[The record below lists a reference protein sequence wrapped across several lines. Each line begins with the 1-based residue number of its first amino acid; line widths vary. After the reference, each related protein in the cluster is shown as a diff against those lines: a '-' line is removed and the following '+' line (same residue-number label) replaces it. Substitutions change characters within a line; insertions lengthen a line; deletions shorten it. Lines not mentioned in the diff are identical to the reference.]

1 MHHITPSRRALLVAG
16 VAGLA
21 CQALSLPRANRA
33 DARKRKPKVQSV
45 TRTFASVVPIT
56 VPAVAFATGPATPYP
71 ATILVEDFANAVIT
85 DVNLTLRAFSHVD
98 VDNVEI
104 LLVKGN
110 ANAMLL
116 GDVAKTGTQPA
127 VTITLDDQAATGL
140 PETTPMVSGRFQPR
154 NFFLADDIGFTP
166 APPVSGK
173 QTLSAF
179 NGLAPNGIWQ
189 LFVWDEAI
197 GGDGAIA
204 GGWDLEIT
212 ADVQVK
218 KRKKKKK

>member
-1 MHHITPSRRALLVAG
+1 MHHLTISRRSLLAAG
-16 VAGLA
+16 TTALA
-21 CQALSLPRANRA
+21 CQALNCSPDNRILA
-33 DARKRKPKVQSV
+33 KKRKPKVQSV
-45 TRTFASVVPIT
+45 TRTFSSTVPIA
-56 VPAVAFATGPATPYP
+56 VPGVPNVTGPASPYP
-71 ATILVEDFANAVIT
+71 ATILVEGFANATIT
-85 DVNLTLRAFSHVD
+85 DVNLTLRALSHND

-110 ANAMLL
+110 INALLL

-140 PETTPMVSGRFQPR
+140 PETAPMVSGRFQPR
-154 NFFLADDIGFTP
+154 NFFQQDDIGFPP
-166 APPVSGK
+166 APAVSGN
-173 QTLSAF
+173 QTLAAF
-179 NGLAPNGIWQ
+179 NGLEPNGVWQ

-212 ADVQVK
+212 ADVKAK